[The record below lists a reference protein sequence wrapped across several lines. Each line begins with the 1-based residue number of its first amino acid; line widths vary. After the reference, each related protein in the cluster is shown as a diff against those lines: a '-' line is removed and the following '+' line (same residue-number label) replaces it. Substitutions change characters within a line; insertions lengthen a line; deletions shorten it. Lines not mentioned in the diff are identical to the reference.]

1 MRLPFMRK
9 HDPLL
14 EDESLPESGGIEEPA
29 STQPSAFP
37 ASQEMPSMPQPP
49 VTASTPAGSMMT
61 REELAKEFELVN
73 AKLNYLKSVL
83 DQVNERLKR
92 LEERRW

>member
-1 MRLPFMRK
+1 
-9 HDPLL
+9 
-14 EDESLPESGGIEEPA
+14 
-29 STQPSAFP
+29 
-37 ASQEMPSMPQPP
+37 
-49 VTASTPAGSMMT
+49 MT
-61 REELAKEFELVN
+61 REELAKEFELLN

>member
-14 EDESLPESGGIEEPA
+14 EDESLPAREEMNDTPLPS
-29 STQPSAFP
+29 STLPSP
-37 ASQEMPSMPQPP
+37 QEMPSMPQPP
-49 VTASTPAGSMMT
+49 VTPSSPAGSVMT
-61 REELAKEFELVN
+61 REELAKEFELLN